1 MNNGSFFFHYR
12 KIWLF
17 ATALFLC
24 SCKSKTEY
32 PQELVMADS
41 AYMQGNYILADALLE
56 AHLNHFRTGDKET
69 AMYTLL
75 VEQEKECMHGNLQGN
90 YLLIDSLCRYY
101 HHSGFGEKY
110 AKAIN
115 FKGIFY
121 LLNKNYPGAIDCFL
135 EAQKIVGSIGGNSR
149 LECIIARNLGDV
161 YFDQRML
168 NDCIPYYRR
177 YYQLAVSNND
187 TLRMAYGARCMG
199 RVCSILNDVDSVI
212 FYYKQSIALGEK
224 VPQRD
229 NIVPFTKDRLCD
241 IYIQTEQFDKALELM
256 PRDSLNDANW
266 AYWHYGQHNLD
277 SAAYYFQK
285 TLGRYKWWG
294 EVETLRI
301 LAEIEE
307 QQGDLRAS
315 LGYYR
320 RLAEAEDSLMVQQR
334 AEETMRT
341 EAQFNY
347 TGIQQERDRL
357 EHHNASLRQQNTL
370 LGVVA
375 VASVAV
381 ILLLWMTYRQRRRTV
396 RERLERLEM
405 EREEQARQSSLQQE
419 ENRRQLDAL
428 QQQLDEARRQDDAA
442 RAERLQM
449 EAEVLATENEN
460 IEARQRRKE
469 ALLKELKQTPLYQR
483 LKAPAQEG
491 DHHMSEADWQ
501 ELSTR
506 LDEIY
511 ELGPRLLGLACLSET
526 ELRICYLLKLDVAT
540 TDIADI
546 LCRSKSAVSMAKQ
559 RMVMKLTGRRGKAD
573 MLDELIV
580 GFGG

>member
-1 MNNGSFFFHYR
+1 MNSKFFSAAIALVCFTLSVGSFH
-12 KIWLF
+12 
-17 ATALFLC
+17 
-24 SCKSKTEY
+24 SCKERNSL
-32 PQELVMADS
+32 PQELVLADS
-41 AYMQGNYILADALLE
+41 AYMQGDYLMGDVLLE
-56 AHLNHFRTGDKET
+56 SVRKKYTQPDEEAW
-69 AMYTLL
+69 MYLQLITL
-75 VEQEKECMHGNLQGN
+75 ERKCMHGELS
-90 YLLIDSLCRYY
+90 YSDFSMADSLSRYY
-101 HHSGFGEKY
+101 DQKSLCDKQ
-110 AKAIN
+110 AKALYFLGTIYY
-115 FKGIFY
+115 K
-121 LLNKNYPGAIDCFL
+121 NKDYPSAIDLLLKAKQLAVKCHD
-135 EAQKIVGSIGGNSR
+135 SR
-149 LECIIARNLGDV
+149 LLCLLSRRIGDV
-161 YFDQRML
+161 YFDQQVF
-168 NDCIPYYRR
+168 DECIPYFKL
-177 YYQLAVSNND
+177 YYQIAEQNKD
-187 TLRMAYGARCMG
+187 TLRMAYSASRMG
-199 RVCSILNDVDSVI
+199 LVSTIKQDADSIEY
-212 FYYKQSIALGEK
+212 YYKRAIELGK
-224 VPQRD
+224 GLPQKEE
-229 NIVPFTKDRLCD
+229 IVDITISNLCD
-241 IYIQTEQFDKALELM
+241 LYIQTEQFDKALELM

-307 QQGDLRAS
+307 QRGDLRAS
-315 LGYYR
+315 LGYYK

-375 VASVAV
+375 VASIAV

-396 RERLERLEM
+396 RERLERLEK

-469 ALLKELKQTPLYQR
+469 ALLKELMQTPLYQR

-491 DHHMSEADWQ
+491 DLHMSEADWQ

-511 ELGPRLLGLACLSET
+511 ELGPRLLGLARLSET

>member
-1 MNNGSFFFHYR
+1 
-12 KIWLF
+12 
-17 ATALFLC
+17 
-24 SCKSKTEY
+24 
-32 PQELVMADS
+32 MADS
-41 AYMQGNYILADALLE
+41 AYMQGNYKLGDALLE
-56 AHLNHFRTGDKET
+56 SYNKQHDLYSVEESNYYDLLMLTKTFMYGDLSSKDFST
-69 AMYTLL
+69 A
-75 VEQEKECMHGNLQGN
+75 
-90 YLLIDSLCRYY
+90 DSLERYY
-101 HHSGFGEKY
+101 SSHPQEASY
-110 AKAIN
+110 AKV
-115 FKGIFY
+115 
-121 LLNKNYPGAIDCFL
+121 LLYI
-135 EAQKIVGSIGGNSR
+135 GSIYKNTNDYPSALSYFLKSKEIAKKNKDGRLLCLLSR
-149 LECIIARNLGDV
+149 CIGDL
-161 YFDQRML
+161 YFEQQMYEES
-168 NDCIPYYRR
+168 IPYYRK
-177 YYQLAVSNND
+177 YYSLAIDHED
-187 TLRMAYGARCMG
+187 TLRMAFGARRMG
-199 RVCSILNDVDSVI
+199 YVSTLRNDFDSTVY
-212 FYYKQSIALGEK
+212 YYKEAINLGKGLDLEK
-224 VPQRD
+224 E
-229 NIVPFTKDRLCD
+229 IVPHATYNVCD
-241 IYIQTEQFDKALELM
+241 IYIQAEMYDEALKIM
-256 PRDSLNDANW
+256 PRDSLNDTNW

-285 TLGRYKWWG
+285 TLGRYKWAG

-307 QQGDLRAS
+307 QRGDLRAS

-320 RLAEAEDSLMVQQR
+320 RLAEAEDSLKVQQR

-347 TGIQQERDRL
+347 TSIQQERDRL
-357 EHHNASLRQQNTL
+357 ERRNAEQRHL
-370 LGVVA
+370 LQLL
-375 VASVAV
+375 SVAMV
-381 ILLLWMTYRQRRRTV
+381 VVLLLALLVLLVYRKHRQKAQAV
-396 RERLERLEM
+396 QERLEK

-469 ALLKELKQTPLYQR
+469 ALLKELKQTALYQR

-511 ELGPRLLGLACLSET
+511 ELGPRLRGLARLSET